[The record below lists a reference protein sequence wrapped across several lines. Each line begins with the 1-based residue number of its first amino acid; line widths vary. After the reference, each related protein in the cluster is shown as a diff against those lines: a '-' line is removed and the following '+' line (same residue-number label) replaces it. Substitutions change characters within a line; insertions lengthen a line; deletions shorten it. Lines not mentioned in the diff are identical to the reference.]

1 MAFIPLAEKFKQKQ
15 QQHKIHCTIKE
26 SDMNNNNL
34 PLIVFDVNETLLDMS
49 VLKNKI
55 DSLLG
60 SSKGF
65 RIWFGML
72 LQYSLVD
79 NCTGAYHDFVSIANA
94 TLDMTAK
101 ALKTDVDEKEKEDA
115 LATIKELQAYPDV
128 PKGLQL
134 LKENGFRL
142 ATLTNSP
149 SATLTAQL
157 QHAKLTEYFEAT
169 LSIDTIRKY
178 KPALETYTW
187 ATEQLSVNITDAMLV
202 AAHGWDIAGALQAGM
217 QAAFIEREGQ
227 ALYPLSHKPTYT
239 GKDLVEIATQIIA
252 HYK

>member
-1 MAFIPLAEKFKQKQ
+1 
-15 QQHKIHCTIKE
+15 
-26 SDMNNNNL
+26 MNHNNL

-55 DSLLG
+55 NSLLG

-65 RIWFGML
+65 RVWFGML

-101 ALKTDVDEKEKEDA
+101 SLKIDVDEKEKKAA
-115 LATIKELQAYPDV
+115 LATIKELPAYPDV
-128 PKGLQL
+128 PNGLQL
-134 LKENGFRL
+134 LKDNGFRL

-149 SATLTAQL
+149 TPTLTAQL
-157 QHAKLTEYFEAT
+157 QYAKLTEYFEAT
-169 LSIDTIRKY
+169 LSIDTIKKY
-178 KPALETYTW
+178 KPAIETYTW
-187 ATEQLSVNITDAMLV
+187 AIKQLSVSVNGAILV

-227 ALYPLSHKPTYT
+227 SLYPLSPKPTFT
-239 GKDLVEIATQIIA
+239 GKDLLEIANKIIA

>member
-1 MAFIPLAEKFKQKQ
+1 
-15 QQHKIHCTIKE
+15 
-26 SDMNNNNL
+26 MNNNNL

-49 VLKNKI
+49 ALKNKI
-55 DSLLG
+55 NSLLG
-60 SSKGF
+60 STKGF

-72 LQYSLVD
+72 LHYTLVD
-79 NCTGAYHDFVSIANA
+79 NCTNNYHDFSAIANA
-94 TLDMTAK
+94 TLSMTAK
-101 ALKTDVDEKEKEDA
+101 ALKTDVDEKVKKAA
-115 LATIKELQAYPDV
+115 LATIIELPAYPDV

-157 QHAKLTEYFEAT
+157 QYAKLTEYFEAT
-169 LSIDTIRKY
+169 FSIDTIKKY

-187 ATEQLSVNITDAMLV
+187 ATKQLSVDVTDAMLV

-227 ALYPLSHKPTYT
+227 SLYPLSPKPTFT
-239 GKDLVEIATQIIA
+239 GKDLVDIANKIIA

>member
-1 MAFIPLAEKFKQKQ
+1 MK
-15 QQHKIHCTIKE
+15 HKT
-26 SDMNNNNL
+26 L

-55 DSLLG
+55 NTLLG

-65 RIWFGML
+65 RIWFGIL

-79 NCTGAYHDFVSIANA
+79 NCTGSYHDFVTIANPA
-94 TLDMTAK
+94 LDMAAK
-101 ALKTDVDEKEKEDA
+101 VLNTVLDENEKKTA
-115 LATIKELQAYPDV
+115 LATIKKLPAHTDV
-128 PKGLQL
+128 PEGLQL

-149 SATLTAQL
+149 SATLKEQL
-157 QHAKLTEYFEAT
+157 QYAKLTDYFEAT
-169 LSIDTIRKY
+169 LSIDTIKKY
-178 KPALETYTW
+178 KPALETYKW
-187 ATEQLSVNITDAMLV
+187 ATEQLSVNVADALMV
-202 AAHGWDIAGALQAGM
+202 AAHGWDIAGALEAGM

-227 ALYPLSHKPTYT
+227 SLYSLAPKPQFI
-239 GKDLVEIATQIIA
+239 GKNLMDVSKSIIA

>member
-1 MAFIPLAEKFKQKQ
+1 
-15 QQHKIHCTIKE
+15 
-26 SDMNNNNL
+26 MNKGNL
-34 PLIVFDVNETLLDMS
+34 PIILFDVNETLLDMS
-49 VLKNKI
+49 ALKKKI
-55 DSLLG
+55 NSLLNTTN
-60 SSKGF
+60 GF

-79 NCTGAYHDFVSIANA
+79 NCTNNYHDFSAIADA
-94 TLDMTAK
+94 ALDMAAK
-101 ALKTDVDEKEKEDA
+101 ALKAEIDQKEKKEA
-115 LATIKELQAYPDV
+115 LQTIKELSAYDDV

-149 SATLTAQL
+149 ATTLSAQL

-169 LSIDTIRKY
+169 LSVDAIRKY
-178 KPALETYTW
+178 KPDLETYKW
-187 ATEQLSVNITDAMLV
+187 AAKQLSVNVSDAMLV
-202 AAHGWDIAGALQAGM
+202 AAHGWDIAGALQAGL

-227 ALYPLSHKPTYT
+227 SLYPLSPKPVFT
-239 GKDLVEIATQIIA
+239 GKDLVEIANKIIS

>member
-1 MAFIPLAEKFKQKQ
+1 
-15 QQHKIHCTIKE
+15 
-26 SDMNNNNL
+26 MNNNNL

-55 DSLLG
+55 NSLLG
-60 SSKGF
+60 SSTGF

-94 TLDMTAK
+94 TLDMAAK
-101 ALKTDVDEKEKEDA
+101 ALKTDVDEKEKKAA
-115 LATIKELQAYPDV
+115 LATIKELPTYPDV
-128 PKGLQL
+128 LKGLQL

-142 ATLTNSP
+142 ITLTNSP

-157 QHAKLTEYFEAT
+157 QYAKLTEYFEAT
-169 LSIDTIRKY
+169 LSIDSIKKF
-178 KPALETYTW
+178 KPALETYQW
-187 ATEQLSVNITDAMLV
+187 AAEQLSVNVSDAMLV

-227 ALYPLSHKPTYT
+227 SLYPLASKPQFI
-239 GKDLVEIATQIIA
+239 GKNLIEVSNSIIA

>member
-1 MAFIPLAEKFKQKQ
+1 
-15 QQHKIHCTIKE
+15 
-26 SDMNNNNL
+26 MNNSNF

-55 DSLLG
+55 NSLLG
-60 SSKGF
+60 SSNGF

-94 TLDMTAK
+94 TLDMAAN
-101 ALKTDVDEKEKEDA
+101 ALKTEVGENEKKAA
-115 LATIKELQAYPDV
+115 LATIKELPAYPDV

-149 SATLTAQL
+149 LTTLTAQL
-157 QHAKLTEYFEAT
+157 QYAKLTEYFGAT
-169 LSIDTIRKY
+169 LSIDTIKKY
-178 KPALETYTW
+178 KPAVETYTW
-187 ATEQLSVNITDAMLV
+187 ATKQLSVNVNGAILI

-227 ALYPLSHKPTYT
+227 SLYPLASSPQFI
-239 GKDLVEIATQIIA
+239 GKDLIEVANSIIA

>member
-1 MAFIPLAEKFKQKQ
+1 MN
-15 QQHKIHCTIKE
+15 IKP
-26 SDMNNNNL
+26 SV
-34 PLIVFDVNETLLDMS
+34 IIFDVNETLLDMS
-49 VLKNKI
+49 PLKKKI
-55 DSLLG
+55 NSLLN

-79 NCTGAYHDFVSIANA
+79 NCTGSYHDFLSIANA

-101 ALKTDVDEKEKEDA
+101 ALKTDVDENEKKAA
-115 LATIKELQAYPDV
+115 LATIKELPAYPDV

-142 ATLTNSP
+142 ITLTNSP
-149 SATLTAQL
+149 SATLTGQL
-157 QHAKLTEYFEAT
+157 QYAKLTEYFEAT
-169 LSIDTIRKY
+169 LSIDSIKKY
-178 KPALETYTW
+178 KPAAKTYQW
-187 ATEQLSVNITDAMLV
+187 AAEQLSVNVTGAMLI

-227 ALYPLSHKPTYT
+227 SLYPLAAKPLFI
-239 GKDLVEIATQIIA
+239 GKNLIEVSNSIIA